1 MNKEELTKDFFQETA
16 EPSKR
21 NVGIGNVGSLGLHLV
36 HLMVVG
42 YCAYSAIALSDH
54 FSAHNSVDKFW
65 RIAGFLSAGVV
76 IMGIYLMYMGK
87 KLNDRDQKIVACF
100 VYLLCL
106 AIDGMAVLIHR
117 QIVANGAISSSL
129 QWYLMWIQPFA
140 PIIVGVGAGIVHV
153 MDGQSRDEQQV
164 AEEKRGL
171 TRDLTLAKH
180 RGYIAN
186 ERAELEHQKMLRN
199 AQLNAQAFV
208 AGTHFK
214 LLNESWVVGAL
225 RENAQRDLP
234 ALLRAVGIDLVSN
247 LTVTPAAP
255 SELLLPT
262 DSPTQ
267 KPRRRLVSRGWRKRQ
282 SEIESSVVE
291 PTKEVVAVESKTSLP
306 SAVEEAMTR
315 IPEGSDPDFLES
327 VLREYNKRQNA
338 SPNSTQG

>member
-1 MNKEELTKDFFQETA
+1 MNKEELTKDFFQETT

-54 FSAHNSVDKFW
+54 FSDHNSVDKFW

-87 KLNDRDQKIVACF
+87 KLNDRDQKIVACCI
-100 VYLLCL
+100 YLLCL
-106 AIDGMAVLIHR
+106 VIDGMAVLIHR

-140 PIIVGVGAGIVHV
+140 PILVGVGAGIVHV

-247 LTVTPAAP
+247 LTVTPTP

-267 KPRRRLVSRGWRKRQ
+267 KPRRHLVSRGWGKRPPKHVQ
-282 SEIESSVVE
+282 EVVE
-291 PTKEVVAVESKTSLP
+291 PMKEVVAVESNTSLP
-306 SAVEEAMTR
+306 SAVEEVMKR